1 MNYLLLEV
9 QENAE
14 QAAAGPVHPLIS
26 SENEKSSDSQ
36 AAMKVK
42 KDDSDSEMKNMSLKL
57 SMQEERAETSPGGLR
72 CAACQGTGAVMSYSQ
87 KPLGGVREHNSADT

>member
-1 MNYLLLEV
+1 M

-14 QAAAGPVHPLIS
+14 QADAGRVHPLIS
-26 SENEKSSDSQ
+26 PGSDKSSDHH

-42 KDDSDSEMKNMSLKL
+42 KDDSVSAVKNMSLKL
-57 SMQEERAETSPGGLR
+57 SMQEERAETSTGGLR

-87 KPLGGVREHNSADT
+87 KPLGGVREHNSADK

>member
-1 MNYLLLEV
+1 M

-26 SENEKSSDSQ
+26 SESEKSSDFQ
-36 AAMKVK
+36 AAMKAK
-42 KDDSDSEMKNMSLKL
+42 KDDSEMKNMSLKL

-87 KPLGGVREHNSADT
+87 KSLGGVREHNSADT